1 MKKLVVLALF
11 SLVAC
16 TSTRTIFIVR
26 HAEKI
31 DDSRDPDLSETGQ
44 LRAQKLAKILA
55 DKSIQEIFSTDYK
68 RTRQTANP
76 LAQLNGITI
85 QIYKPDTLDLFV
97 KRIVKSEKNVLVVGH
112 SNSTL
117 SLLDAMGLAHTIK
130 KIDETDYSN
139 LFIVRLKGSRPKM
152 SLEESKF

>member
-11 SLVAC
+11 TLVAC

-31 DDSRDPDLSETGQ
+31 DDSRDPDLSETGK

-68 RTRQTANP
+68 RTLQTANP

-85 QIYKPDTLDLFV
+85 QIYKPDTLDLFA

-117 SLLDAMGLAHTIK
+117 SLLDAMGLVHSIK

-139 LFIVRLKGSRPKM
+139 LFIVRLKGSKPKM